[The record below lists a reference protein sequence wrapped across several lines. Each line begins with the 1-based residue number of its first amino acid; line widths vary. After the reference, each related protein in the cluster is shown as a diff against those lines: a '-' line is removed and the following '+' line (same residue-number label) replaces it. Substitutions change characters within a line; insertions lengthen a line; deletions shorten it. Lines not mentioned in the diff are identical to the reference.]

1 MVGPAFSLKLV
12 GPWTV
17 IGKKNESGPNTTW
30 STPIWAK
37 QRNGSCGWLA
47 ASAVPGSADSV
58 TADAS
63 TRVTADARAAETRE
77 LCLPK
82 LFLSL
87 CPGFIISFVLSFA
100 DFAPRRKAARI
111 RPVKGVS

>member
-17 IGKKNESGPNTTW
+17 LGKKNESGRTRHGPRLSEQSSGTGVRL
-30 STPIWAK
+30 ARC
-37 QRNGSCGWLA
+37 QRGSRQR
-47 ASAVPGSADSV
+47 DSV

-63 TRVTADARAAETRE
+63 TRVTADARAAETRK
-77 LCLPK
+77 LRLPK

-87 CPGFIISFVLSFA
+87 CPVSSFRLSF
-100 DFAPRRKAARI
+100 PLPTSRHGEKPAAFGR
-111 RPVKGVS
+111 